1 MISTKIFKLFC
12 VFFSV
17 VLAVFPPASVF
28 GEEAKQVSPDAIDL
42 SLKTIDG
49 EKINLKDYRG
59 KKMVHLMFWATWCPH
74 CLLEMP
80 RLKELYEAV
89 GDRPYEIFAVDVG
102 SSDSLKRIR
111 KIQKQYQ
118 IPCPIIFDKEGESPK
133 QCKIISVPYNVV
145 IDMNGVIKER
155 YCEIPKDPV
164 AYLNK
169 LFPSQAQLQ

>member
-1 MISTKIFKLFC
+1 MISNKILILVHFA
-12 VFFSV
+12 FFV
-17 VLAVFPPASVF
+17 MLVVFPVAPAL
-28 GEEAKQVSPDAIDL
+28 GEEAEQVNPDAIDL

-49 EKINLKDYRG
+49 EEIDLKKYRG

-89 GDRPYEIFAVDVG
+89 GDKPYEIFAVDVG

-118 IPCPIIFDKEGESPK
+118 IPCTIIFDKEGESPK

-155 YCEIPKDPV
+155 FCEIPKDPV